1 MHRRE
6 STPEEEQVTGL
17 RFLYRG
23 GAASTSPLV
32 VLVHGRAGNRSVM
45 WSFERLIPAG
55 CHVVSFE
62 AFLPDPIGGW
72 SWWDISDGG
81 AQVAKGER
89 IALAAGRL
97 TRAIEAFV
105 AHQGLAPKRVV
116 GAGFSQGS
124 FLLSTVSLRGFFAFS
139 GVAILAGGL
148 LRETMEIGEVKYH
161 PRFFVA
167 HGRGDET
174 ITVERAREGVVWLR
188 QHGLSVEYVE
198 EDVGHKVGIEGT
210 RALKEWLRGVVG
222 E

>member
-6 STPEEEQVTGL
+6 STIEEEQLTGL
-17 RFLYRG
+17 RFLFRA
-23 GAASTSPLV
+23 GADSSSPLV

-72 SWWDISDGG
+72 SWWDISNGG

-97 TRAIEAFV
+97 TRAIEALI
-105 AHQGLAPKRVV
+105 AQQGLTPKIVV

-124 FLLSTVSLRGFFAFS
+124 FLLSTVALRGFFSFS

-148 LRETMEIGEVKYH
+148 LSETMEIREVKDR
-161 PRFFVA
+161 PQLFVA
-167 HGRGDET
+167 HGRSDET
-174 ITVERAREGVVWLR
+174 IKVEHAREGVVWLR
-188 QHGLSVEYVE
+188 QQGLSVEYVE

-210 RALKEWLRGVVG
+210 RALKEWLRASVG